1 MVHNMTSFNI
11 TSNLKEAS
19 RTESDVDAIYQH
31 SCPNCG
37 RDFESWRASRGL
49 ACTYCTRPT
58 NREFARFYDAVEF
71 MRERKEAESYI
82 RYRSL
87 LNEVNELFKKL
98 TNNDMWPIQS
108 SWALRALK
116 GYSFAITAPTGVG
129 KTVFGIVFTYYLA
142 TRHKK
147 RCYLILPTSVLVKQA
162 YERMTKLNELDGKEV
177 KIAAFW
183 SGMKNSKEMKEKIF
197 EGEYDILI
205 TTSQFLS
212 QNFESIKSQK
222 FDFIFVDD
230 VDSFL
235 KAYRNV
241 ERSLILLGFT
251 HKEVEEAYKL
261 IRENKIGEKEFER
274 KGQIII
280 STATGKTKGRAY
292 LLYRVMLGFTIGSTT
307 WQLRNVINFYRITDN
322 PLTDLK
328 FLINKLGRGG
338 LIFVPHDLGHE
349 YASEIEAFL
358 KREGLRALQ
367 VTAENKLKAL
377 DAFVKGDVDVLI
389 GVAHYYGILVRGLDL
404 PELIRYA
411 IFLGSPRFKFNLRE
425 LNDVSS
431 ISTTSI
437 RLYRHVSEEEAR
449 TIDLIISFLKR
460 ASRNE
465 IDLINKALRGE
476 ASPGRL
482 EKFYKAF
489 IKAREIVL
497 TYLSDEEKRKE
508 IEKEGEL
515 IIRRENGMLYVY
527 IPDTRTYIQASGRT
541 SRTYVGGITRGISI
555 ILERPND
562 RPILE
567 GLMRVFRYYL
577 EEPWEE
583 LREDRLEDEIRKV
596 NEDRDLVKLA
606 KEGRIAT
613 RIKGIGRTALFI
625 VESPNKARTIANF
638 YGRPSRRAIGDIIV
652 YEVTRGDLFLNIVA
666 TVGHIMDLT
675 MDTLGNDIYGVLKLN
690 GAFLPVY
697 NYIKRCTDCG
707 YQFTSTTD
715 KCPRC
720 GSVNVVNKSETVRT
734 LRELASEVDEVLIGT
749 DPDPEGEKIAWDV
762 YNMLRPINPNIYR
775 VEFHEVTKKA
785 IEDAI
790 KHRRRI
796 NKDLVNAQIVRRIED
811 RWIGF
816 ALSQKLWSV
825 FKSRNLSAGRVQ
837 TPVLGWIIART
848 EEAKRKVP
856 KTIILLQSPHDEAKR
871 IRVEVGKRLGVKS
884 GRLEA
889 LVREIEVQEIEKNP
903 LPPYTTDTLLS
914 EAAAVLKMGV
924 NKIMSL
930 AQDLFEIGLITYH
943 RTDST
948 RVSDKGLEVA
958 REYISRAFGE
968 NYFKP
973 RRWGEGGAH
982 ECIRPTRPWD
992 TRTLI
997 DLLKRGIFTPVIEI
1011 TRDHIRL
1018 YDLIFRRFM
1027 ASQMVPEKVLYQKAR
1042 ILIETESIEVEG
1054 ECEILEKSFSQI
1066 YSIGRRKVPKLEPNE
1081 RLIGKVLWTGLTKA
1095 VREYTQA
1102 EVISQMKAKG
1112 LGRPSTYAKIVE
1124 TLLKRKYVVEV
1135 GRGYLKATEIGKGVY
1150 EYLVKHYENMI
1161 SETRTAKLE
1170 EKMDKVMSGEIPVQ
1184 EILKELYNEVTP
1196 IISELSKEE
1205 VTKEYYKIEG

>member
-1 MVHNMTSFNI
+1 MVSFNV
-11 TSNLKEAS
+11 TSNLKEAP
-19 RTESDVDAIYQH
+19 RTESDIEVIYQH

-37 RDFESWRASRGL
+37 RDFESWRSSRGL
-49 ACTYCTRPT
+49 SCTSCTKPT
-58 NREFARFYDAVEF
+58 NREFARFYDALEFIIEKKEVET
-71 MRERKEAESYI
+71 YI
-82 RYRSL
+82 KYRRL
-87 LNEVNELFKKL
+87 LDEINDLFKKI
-98 TNNDMWPIQS
+98 TNNNMWPIQA

-142 TRHKK
+142 TRFKK
-147 RCYLILPTSVLVKQA
+147 KCYLILPTSVLVKQA
-162 YERMTKLNELDGKEV
+162 YERISKLNELDGQEV
-177 KIAAFW
+177 RIVAFW
-183 SGMKNSKEMKEKIF
+183 SGMKNAKETKEKIF
-197 EGEYDILI
+197 SGEYDIL

-212 QNFESIKSQK
+212 QNFESIKDQK

-235 KAYRNV
+235 KAYRNI

-261 IRENKIGEKEFER
+261 IKENKIGEKEFER

-292 LLYRVMLGFTIGSTT
+292 LLYRVLLGFTIGSTT
-307 WQLRNVINFYRITDN
+307 WQLRNVINFYKITEN
-322 PLTDLK
+322 TLETLK
-328 FLINKLGRGG
+328 NLVLKLGRGG

-349 YASEIEAFL
+349 YASKIEEFL
-358 KREGLRALQ
+358 KENNIKALQ
-367 VTAENKLKAL
+367 VTPENKLKAL
-377 DAFVKGDVDVLI
+377 EAFVNGDVDILI
-389 GVAHYYGILVRGLDL
+389 GVAHYYGILVRGIDL
-404 PELIRYA
+404 PEIIRYS
-411 IFLGSPRFKFNLRE
+411 IFLGSPRFKFNLKE

-431 ISTTSI
+431 ISTTVI
-437 RLYRHVSEEEAR
+437 RLYRHVSDEEAR
-449 TIDLIISFLKR
+449 VIDTVISFLRR
-460 ASRNE
+460 ATKNE
-465 IDLINKALRGE
+465 IDIINKALKGE
-476 ASPGRL
+476 SSPGRL
-482 EKFYKAF
+482 QRFYEAF
-489 IKAREIVL
+489 VKAREIVL
-497 TYLSDEEKRKE
+497 RYLSDEEKRKE

-515 IIRRENGMLYVY
+515 IIRREDEKLYVY

-555 ILERPND
+555 IIERPD
-562 RPILE
+562 DKPILE

-583 LREDRLEDEIRKV
+583 LSEEKLEEELRKV
-596 NEDRDLVKLA
+596 NEDRELVKLA
-606 KEGRIAT
+606 KEGKIAN
-613 RIKGIGRTALFI
+613 RIKGLGKTVLFI
-625 VESPNKARTIANF
+625 VESPNKARTIASF
-638 YGRPSRRAIGDIIV
+638 YGRPSRRVLGDIVI

-666 TVGHIMDLT
+666 TVGHVMDLT
-675 MDTLGNDIYGVLKLN
+675 MDSLGNDTYGVLMLN
-690 GAFLPVY
+690 GVFIPVY
-697 NYIKRCTDCG
+697 NYIKRCADCG
-707 YQFTSTTD
+707 YQFTSSSN
-715 KCPRC
+715 KCPKC
-720 GSVNVVNKSETVRT
+720 GSENIVDKKETIKI

-762 YNMLRPINPNIYR
+762 YNMLRPLNPNIYR

-785 IEDAI
+785 IEEAI
-790 KHRRRI
+790 NNRRKI
-796 NKDLVNAQIVRRIED
+796 NKNLVNAQIVRRIED

-816 ALSQKLWSV
+816 ALSQKLWDV

-837 TPVLGWIIART
+837 TPVLGWIITRT
-848 EEAKRKVP
+848 EEAKKKTP
-856 KTIILLQSPHDEAKR
+856 KTIILLQSPKDQNKQLK
-871 IRVEVGKRLGVKS
+871 VEINKKLGVRS

-889 LVREIEVQEIEKNP
+889 LVRHVEVQEIEKNP

-924 NKIMSL
+924 NKIMNL

-948 RVSDKGLEVA
+948 RVSDKGIEVA
-958 REYISRAFGE
+958 KEYISRNFGE
-968 NYFKP
+968 EYFKP

-997 DLLKRGIFTPVIEI
+997 DLLRRGIFAPVIEL

-1018 YDLIFRRFM
+1018 YDLIFRRFI
-1027 ASQMVPEKVLYQKAR
+1027 ASQMVSEKVRYLKAR
-1042 ILIETESIEVEG
+1042 ILIETETVEVEG
-1054 ECEILEKSFSQI
+1054 EYDIIKKSFSQI
-1066 YSIGRRKVPKLEPNE
+1066 YNIGRRRVPLLEPNE
-1081 RLIGKVLWTGLTKA
+1081 RLVGKVLWTGMTKA

-1102 EVISQMKAKG
+1102 EVISEMKAKG

-1124 TLLKRKYVVEV
+1124 TLLRRKYVIEV
-1135 GRGYLKATEIGKGVY
+1135 GRGYLTATEIGKKVY
-1150 EYLVKHYENMI
+1150 DYLVKYYKDMI
-1161 SETRTAKLE
+1161 SESRTAKLE

-1184 EILKELYNEVTP
+1184 EILRELYEEVTP
-1196 IISELSKEE
+1196 ILRELFVRGSPEG
-1205 VTKEYYKIEG
+1205 YDRIEG